1 MADTV
6 SFAASDDDANLIA
19 AIVDRADELSLAHGH
34 VLDRLSTQMDLT
46 AVHANGCPLD
56 LARLAAADNFNL
68 MHDVLGIA
76 RHLDRET
83 GKLRDFFRPRCAQR
97 TIQAEAA

>member
-1 MADTV
+1 MSDAV
-6 SFAASDDDANLIA
+6 SFNVSGDDAYLIDR
-19 AIVDRADELSLAHGH
+19 IVERAEELCLAHGH
-34 VLDRLSTQMDLT
+34 TLDHLSTTMDLT

-56 LARLAAADNFNL
+56 LTALAAADNFNL
-68 MHDVLGIA
+68 MHDVGGIA

-83 GKLRDFFRPRCAQR
+83 GKLRDFFRPRYVQR